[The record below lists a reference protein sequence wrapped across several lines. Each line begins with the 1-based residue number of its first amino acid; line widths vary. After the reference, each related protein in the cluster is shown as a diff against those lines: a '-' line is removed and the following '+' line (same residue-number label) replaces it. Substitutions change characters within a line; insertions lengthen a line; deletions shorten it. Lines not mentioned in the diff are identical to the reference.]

1 MPGAGTDTSR
11 PAREGG
17 PVIIL
22 VEPQLG
28 ENIGMAARA
37 MANFG
42 LTEMRLVR
50 PRGNWKHQKTMATA
64 ANAGFV
70 VDAAQVFPDLK
81 SAIAD
86 LQFVYATTARERGQ
100 GKPVVGPQEAGTA
113 MAARIAAGEKIG
125 VLFGRERTGL
135 ENDDIAAADEILT
148 FPVNPRHASLNL
160 AQAVLLTG
168 YAFAQGTATPLPFER
183 KETWP
188 PADRE
193 TVLSF
198 FEYLEDVL
206 EERGFFRPTHKR
218 PVMSRNLRNIF
229 HRIGMSEQD
238 VRTLRGM
245 VVRLVEGPREPQ
257 TKKRRGPKQPP
268 KGWRGEPEQG

>member
-1 MPGAGTDTSR
+1 M
-11 PAREGG
+11 
-17 PVIIL
+17 
-22 VEPQLG
+22 G

-42 LTEMRLVR
+42 LTDMRLVR

-86 LQFVYATTARERGQ
+86 LNFVYATTARERGQ

-113 MAARIAAGEKIG
+113 MATRLAAGEKIG

-168 YAFAQGTATPLPFER
+168 YSYAQAAAMPLPFTR

-193 TVLSF
+193 IVLSF
-198 FEYLEDVL
+198 FEYLEDAL
-206 EERGFFRPTHKR
+206 EERGFFRPEHKR

-245 VVRLVEGPREPQ
+245 VVRLIEGPREPQ